1 VNFEQIVPLIK
12 KFIDKVVNL
21 DKTLSKPSAGFIINR
36 MLTLPGASR
45 LVRSSF
51 NNKEIV
57 QLAYAVY
64 FMFKGNSLEAAIW
77 KSKNDLSLLKL
88 REVGDSYTLEIEC
101 EECYGDGYIDC
112 DECEGSGNEE
122 CEECEGTGLVYDVDV
137 SDEDMECQECEGTGQ
152 RPCWTCSESGGH
164 VDCDNCVGSGTHDDD
179 EDTVFYNDSVWVIG
193 NPELSQKLDSL
204 EQGTFIPNIEELLD
218 EYKGDIVL
226 LSWVEEADSEPIYDF
241 ESTYGNY
248 SDLHKSESIEFLRD
262 YKETSPSSFIEKPS
276 NKNLIGY
283 RI

>member
-1 VNFEQIVPLIK
+1 VDFEQIAPLIK
-12 KFIDKVVNL
+12 KFIDKMVSLN
-21 DKTLSKPSAGFIINR
+21 KTNSTPSAGFILNR
-36 MLTLPGASR
+36 MLSLPASST

-64 FMFKGNSLEAAIW
+64 FMFKGDNLESAIW
-77 KSKNDLSLLKL
+77 KSKNDLNLLKL

-101 EECYGDGYIDC
+101 QECYGDGYIDC

-122 CEECEGTGLVYDVDV
+122 CEECEGTGLDYSEVDG
-137 SDEDMECQECEGTGQ
+137 EDTDCQECEGTGQ

-164 VDCDNCVGSGTHDDD
+164 VSCDSCDGTGTSDD
-179 EDTVFYNDSVWVIG
+179 EDETVFYNDSVWVIG
-193 NPELSQKLDSL
+193 NPELTQKLDSL
-204 EQGTFIPNIEELLD
+204 QQGIFTPNIEELLD
-218 EYKGDIVL
+218 EYMGDIVL
-226 LSWVEEADSEPIYDF
+226 LESVEEADSEPLYDF

-262 YKETSPSSFIEKPS
+262 FKETSPFNFIEKPS
-276 NKNLIGY
+276 NRKLIGY